1 MIRSRQHFSDSF
13 MNIPYEP
20 GWGDENVETCH
31 YAERGEENTIHRL
44 WKVFLSPRSGLRDY
58 GCAGEIEHHTP
69 NIIEVLCYIHLL
81 YKRHRNPIKLFRVF
95 SAVSSTIY
103 PTSSLSLRW

>member
-44 WKVFLSPRSGLRDY
+44 WKVFPSPPDL
-58 GCAGEIEHHTP
+58 A
-69 NIIEVLCYIHLL
+69 
-81 YKRHRNPIKLFRVF
+81 
-95 SAVSSTIY
+95 
-103 PTSSLSLRW
+103 